1 MASDTILPE
10 SDKVLEKQHEG
21 DLEQEK
27 VEALKE
33 KKIIEKTDERL
44 RELVPNDYLYEAME
58 NFLLGDPEN
67 QIAQLGDVDSVLRK
81 GDEENSKGQKLMARA
96 QYETS
101 AKIAIY
107 NLDGEAARKILELAS
122 QVTDPKDKHA
132 FMQQTILQ
140 NLDEVLRVSKRVLQD
155 QEQNHRRRGS
165 EGQDRGRAASKEP
178 SREKLGIFYIRE
190 IFSTPFMNQSAGP
203 TSEGFVNVL
212 GYKSILR
219 KFCTLWKN
227 QGHSLVPPRRP
238 WYSAQLPVAPRGS
251 WQGAATELF
260 STISWASGNR
270 RCPRTSTCFRSNTA
284 WRKWKLSGRKC
295 TRERSTSSARA
306 TAVYSRS
313 HTL

>member
-1 MASDTILPE
+1 MASVTILPE

-44 RELVPNDYLYEAME
+44 RELVPNDYLYDAME

-67 QIAQLGDVDSVLRK
+67 QIAQLGDVDSVLQK

-107 NLDGEAARKILELAS
+107 NRDGEAARKILELAS

-140 NLDEVLRVSKRVLQD
+140 NLDAVLRISGEVLQD

-165 EGQDRGRAASKEP
+165 EGQDRGRAASKELV
-178 SREKLGIFYIRE
+178 EKNWEYFTYAK
-190 IFSTPFMNQSAGP
+190 FSA
-203 TSEGFVNVL
+203 L
-212 GYKSILR
+212 
-219 KFCTLWKN
+219 
-227 QGHSLVPPRRP
+227 
-238 WYSAQLPVAPRGS
+238 
-251 WQGAATELF
+251 
-260 STISWASGNR
+260 
-270 RCPRTSTCFRSNTA
+270 
-284 WRKWKLSGRKC
+284 LS
-295 TRERSTSSARA
+295 
-306 TAVYSRS
+306 
-313 HTL
+313 